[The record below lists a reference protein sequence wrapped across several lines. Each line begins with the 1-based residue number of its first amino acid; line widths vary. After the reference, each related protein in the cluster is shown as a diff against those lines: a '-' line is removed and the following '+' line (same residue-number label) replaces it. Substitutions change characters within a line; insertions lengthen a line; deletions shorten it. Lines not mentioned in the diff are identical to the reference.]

1 MVIKKQPTVALSTA
15 KAAYRVATQATWE
28 PTWLEMLLKDLGVK
42 GQRPLVIYCDNI
54 SSILLTKNLVFHAC
68 TKHIDVY
75 YHFVYE
81 KIVEDLLDL
90 RHVRIEDQVV
100 DIFMKPLTKEKFFKF
115 IRKIGLW
122 S

>member
-1 MVIKKQPTVALSTA
+1 MAAFIGSVLQMSKTYVGFVLLAPQPADWHFCVVAGIAPWMSS
-15 KAAYRVATQATWE
+15 
-28 PTWLEMLLKDLGVK
+28 
-42 GQRPLVIYCDNI
+42 DNI

-115 IRKIGLW
+115 IRKIGL
-122 S
+122 